1 LSFILEA
8 MEATASEMQSA
19 NPNVHYSARQRSVLF
34 VLETI
39 TGISSVIGGIGLI
52 TGWLDVSKSHLEQT
66 PFNSYVIPG
75 LILLLAVGGLL
86 VAAAWMVKSNGKYA
100 LEASLAAGFMLLG
113 WFSVQIIMIGLFSW
127 LQPILGGAGVA
138 IAVIAVAASRR

>member
-1 LSFILEA
+1 MSFILDA
-8 MEATASEMQSA
+8 MEATAGVMQSA
-19 NPNVHYSARQRSVLF
+19 NPHYSARQRLVLL

-39 TGISSVIGGIGLI
+39 TGLSSVIGGIGLI

-75 LILLLAVGGLL
+75 LILLFGVGALL
-86 VAAAWMVKSNGKYA
+86 MAAAWIVKSNGKYA

-127 LQPILGGAGVA
+127 LQPILATAGIT